1 MVVIDS
7 KDKELNKIQD
17 KSKEKIKDVC
27 TRMWHIVIANP
38 KDKDLEHDRIKEICS
53 KSKNKVEF
61 GAMVDELAPSTKLYH
76 THLVLVFKNP
86 IRRST
91 LCGKK
96 WFQNSHCEAIRGTL
110 QDNLD
115 YLLKVN
121 RHANKKECQV
131 EGTYEEIGTKPTIKI
146 KQEKEKLTDIILKYV
161 EDGMSTADMI
171 KADSR
176 LINKI
181 REIELTRQLLIS
193 KEYMIK
199 SRDVKVI
206 YIWGK
211 PATGKTTY
219 VYEHHDPETICRI
232 TNYSRTR
239 GILFHK
245 W

>member
-7 KDKELNKIQD
+7 KEIELNEIQD
-17 KSKEKIKDVC
+17 KSKGKTKDVC
-27 TRMWHIVIANP
+27 TRMWHVVIANP
-38 KDKDLEHDRIKEICS
+38 KDKNLEHERIKEICP

-61 GAMVDELAPSTKLYH
+61 GAMVDEIAPTTGLYH
-76 THLVLVFKNP
+76 THLVLIFNNP

-121 RHANKKECQV
+121 RHADKKSCQV
-131 EGTYEEIGTKPTIKI
+131 DGTYEEIGVKPTIKV

-161 EDGMSTADMI
+161 ENGMSTADMI

-193 KEYMIK
+193 K
-199 SRDVKVI
+199 
-206 YIWGK
+206 
-211 PATGKTTY
+211 
-219 VYEHHDPETICRI
+219 
-232 TNYSRTR
+232 
-239 GILFHK
+239 
-245 W
+245 